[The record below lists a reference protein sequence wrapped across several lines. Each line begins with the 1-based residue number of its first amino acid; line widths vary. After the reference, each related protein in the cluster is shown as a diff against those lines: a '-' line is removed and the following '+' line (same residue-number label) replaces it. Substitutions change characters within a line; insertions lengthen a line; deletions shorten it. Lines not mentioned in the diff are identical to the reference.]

1 MLMTAITDGHTASD
15 TITSMAADRLA
26 LMQRAYAYRTYK
38 WCIQKRL
45 IAAQLHSSASVQ

>member
-15 TITSMAADRLA
+15 TITS
-26 LMQRAYAYRTYK
+26 
-38 WCIQKRL
+38 IQKRL